1 MHEAKSISEEVKKAF
16 TELDESAIK
25 NSPNI
30 EEVLSKLGTGQVSAI
45 NFANGI
51 KDGSIQLKEGQT
63 VLQGYQAYLTM
74 VDIKT
79 KALTVSMKVLSTVG
93 WMAVFAAASWA
104 IGKAIEAFDD
114 YVHRLDNAKE
124 ALASTES
131 ELSSLKTE
139 IDTTSDR
146 IKELQSLD
154 TLSITEAED
163 LERLK
168 EQNKELKI
176 RQQYL
181 EKQKQ
186 EESKKVADL
195 TKEKFNSKYSASV
208 DRENIDKYK
217 EVYDRPKQ
225 TGTDVGSYPPD
236 SDPYAG
242 DNILKESKSL
252 ANLVAQYE
260 YYQQEKAKAINNE
273 DAEGIERF
281 NAKLQETESKLRENR
296 TELQGYSDD
305 LTATGESS
313 AELDGVTERIKM
325 IDNLLLSPGQQ
336 LVDFINSTTIS
347 KDIEKLKSLAN
358 TGKLTQEELE
368 RNFSDVN
375 DYLKQNG
382 LIPEDLISV
391 IGIYGEKL
399 VTANAEVENSF
410 AKPELIS
417 KISSLSGGFETL
429 DKIMGSIHDKENPF
443 DLTLLSDKDFTKTFS
458 GIGASYSDFIDVM
471 SSSPKDIDAVQSSFD
486 NLVSEWIEST
496 GLLNGLTD
504 ESKNLAVSFL
514 EGQGIANAEEIV
526 TARLAQTQ
534 AELAAQK
541 HYTANA
547 SGVLNNATISEVN
560 AFVLNGIAAGE
571 SEQALSRLALQKLA
585 INNVK
590 IDTASDIDQVIALA
604 NAAGASSTVLAK
616 LANAKAIMA
625 RAEAGGLNGS
635 AGDFR
640 LLESASAVLSEI
652 SNGTFNYEFTK
663 LNADDYKKTAP
674 DDGGSKTQEEAKQE
688 FDWIA
693 RKTKAVQESYAKL
706 EELASK
712 DTIAY
717 LGLTQEEFDNAK
729 SIFDNG
735 LGNTVEGLAQLQS
748 YANEAG
754 LSLGELYTMIQSGA
768 PGASKE
774 NALQRMLKMQT
785 ETLLPQYQREV
796 EAYSKS
802 YEDAL
807 KAIPSEYKDKI
818 ESGGADVE
826 SLPADL
832 AKKVQTAIDANEKLK
847 SSEKQLAD
855 GEKEHIETIKKLHQ
869 NRIDATDIENEKL
882 EQSNKIIKSQ
892 MELMEARGEIVDAD
906 FYKRQIEN
914 NKGLI
919 SGNQQNID
927 EWESEMADLRA
938 VNIFTDSKDYKELQ
952 AKVKA
957 ARNEIQRLKL
967 EQEECNQTLKQM
979 PIDNLSTII
988 SMYDDITAKIENWG
1002 TVYTATGQKLD
1013 GEYYQ
1018 ALISNGITVIEQYGK
1033 QAKLVK
1039 NLMGEYKK
1047 GSTKWQELY
1056 KQLQDIDSATSS
1068 MLSNLKKYN
1077 EELLKMPLDSINSYS
1092 DSLQKV
1098 ADGLSNVQSE
1108 QDLVI
1113 GTVTNAIQKQ
1123 IDTINDQKDAY
1134 QEANESQKKGLQ
1146 DKLDLLQKQNDQLKR
1161 QMAYEQS
1168 LYNLQKINQQATEL
1182 VIRNGQESYEV
1193 DADKLREAQEQVAN
1207 AKFDLETGAIQ
1218 DQIDSLDE
1226 ALEKQNELY
1235 DSQIEKLE
1243 IISNRWSEI
1252 SEKVKTAQDE
1262 AKTSSI
1268 LGNKWKDQVLS
1279 GNDTALFNTFSKMYQ
1294 NTAEQLKKYQ
1304 DQIDSTNSI
1313 QSLLEDYVA
1322 SYKAGEITY
1331 SEAVRGINTLL
1342 SQLNQNMSATGNL
1355 QNIFDYL
1362 GIVNDRSANA
1372 DSILKGIQTGLKD
1385 TATELLKSMEQY
1397 NKNAGII
1404 SEQTSSWQKLTSN
1417 VEKMLDVLREVRD
1430 NLRDSYSRDDDDDN
1444 DNTRYGGG
1452 RDGSP
1457 GTPGKGDYVDSG
1469 PGIKLGTSLKDG
1481 ITRGLVGSYSDF
1493 DREASMKLLG
1503 LKKLDPDEIPAVLH
1517 MGEAVFNKE
1526 QQQKLLDNFASA
1538 YSFAPNIPD
1547 YSNLLNNVGIANTTT
1562 TPVITFN
1569 GGINIQECNNSDD
1582 LASEILNGG
1591 LTMAINQGLGRR

>member
-1 MHEAKSISEEVKKAF
+1 MSEFGV
-16 TELDESAIK
+16 
-25 NSPNI
+25 
-30 EEVLSKLGTGQVSAI
+30 GQVSAI

-63 VLQGYQAYLTM
+63 ILQGFQAYLTM

-93 WMAVFAAASWA
+93 WMAIFAAASWA
-104 IGKAIEAFDD
+104 IGKVIEAFDD

-124 ALASTES
+124 TLASTES

-139 IDTTSDR
+139 IDTTSDK
-146 IKELQSLD
+146 IKELQSLG

-186 EESKKVADL
+186 EEAKKVADL

-260 YYQQEKAKAINNE
+260 YYQEEKAKAINNE
-273 DAEGIERF
+273 DGEGIERF
-281 NAKLQETESKLRENR
+281 NTKLQETESKLRENR

-325 IDNLLLSPGQQ
+325 IDNLLLSPGQN
-336 LVDFINSTTIS
+336 LVNFINSETIS
-347 KDIEKLKSLAN
+347 KDIEKLKSLASA
-358 TGKLTQEELE
+358 GKLTKEELG
-368 RNFSDVN
+368 RNFSAVN

-382 LIPEDLISV
+382 LTLEDLISV
-391 IGIYGEKL
+391 IGIYGEEL
-399 VTANAEVENSF
+399 VPASAEAEKSF
-410 AKPELIS
+410 TKPELIS
-417 KISSLSGGFETL
+417 KISSLSEGFETI
-429 DKIMGSIHDKENPF
+429 DKIMDSIADKKNPF
-443 DLTLLSDKDFTKTFS
+443 DFTLLSDEDFTKTFE
-458 GIGASYSDFIDVM
+458 GLGESYTNFIDVI
-471 SSSPKDIDAVQSSFD
+471 SNSPKDIDAVQSSFD
-486 NLVSEWIEST
+486 NLVSEWIESK
-496 GLLNGLTD
+496 GVLNGLTD
-504 ESKNLAVSFL
+504 ETKDLAISML
-514 EGQGIANAEEIV
+514 KSRGIANAEEVV
-526 TARLAQTQ
+526 TSSLAQAQ
-534 AELAAQK
+534 ANLAAK
-541 HYTANA
+541 KYYNANA
-547 SGVLNNATISEVN
+547 SDTLNNATISELN
-560 AFVLNGIAAGE
+560 AFVQEGIAAGI
-571 SEQALSRLALQKLA
+571 SGQALSELALQKLA
-585 INNVK
+585 ANNLKIN
-590 IDTASDIDQVIALA
+590 TASDIDQVIALA
-604 NAAGASSTVLAK
+604 NAAGASTNALGQLAKAKAAFARIDSVLAK
-616 LANAKAIMA
+616 GTAQLGNPATIGNPLAAAMA
-625 RAEAGGLNGS
+625 MSTE
-635 AGDFR
+635 
-640 LLESASAVLSEI
+640 LLKDGNLKEI
-652 SNGTFNYEFTK
+652 SEAQKVIEQLENSTFDYQIK
-663 LNADDYKKTAP
+663 LNPADYKKSVY
-674 DDGGSKTQEEAKQE
+674 DVSDGGGSKTDGLGSSGSKAQEEAKQE
-688 FDWIA
+688 IDWITH
-693 RKTKAVQESYAKL
+693 KTKVVQDSYAKL

-735 LGNTVEGLAQLQS
+735 LGNTAEGLAQLQS

-754 LSLGELYTMIQSGA
+754 LSLGELYTMIQSGV

-774 NALQRMLKMQT
+774 NALQSMLKMQT
-785 ETLLPQYQREV
+785 ETLLLQYQREV

-807 KAIPSEYKDKI
+807 KAIPAEYKDKI
-818 ESGGADVE
+818 KSGGVDIE

-855 GEKEHIETIKKLHQ
+855 GEKEHIETIKKLHE

-892 MELMEARGEIVDAD
+892 MELLEARGEIVDAD

-938 VNIFTDSKDYKELQ
+938 VNISTDSKDYKELQ

-957 ARNEIQRLKL
+957 AKNEIQNLKL
-967 EQEECNQTLKQM
+967 EQEECNQILKQM

-1018 ALISNGITVIEQYGK
+1018 TLISNGITVIEQYGK

-1039 NLMGEYKK
+1039 NLMGEYEK

-1092 DSLQKV
+1092 NSLQKV

-1123 IDTINDQKDAY
+1123 IDTINDQKDSY

-1193 DADKLREAQEQVAN
+1193 DTDKLREAQEQVAN

-1252 SEKVKTAQDE
+1252 SEKVQTAQNE

-1268 LGNKWKDQVLS
+1268 LGNNWKGQVLF

-1304 DQIDSTNSI
+1304 DQIDSTNNI
-1313 QSLLEDYVA
+1313 QSLLEDYVS
-1322 SYKAGEITY
+1322 SYKASEITY

-1362 GIVNDRSANA
+1362 GVVNDVSANA
-1372 DSILKGIQTGLKD
+1372 DSVLKGIQSGLKD

-1404 SEQTSSWQKLTSN
+1404 SEHTSSWQKLTSN

-1430 NLRDSYSRDDDDDN
+1430 ALEDDYDNNDYDDEPYDKSR
-1444 DNTRYGGG
+1444 
-1452 RDGSP
+1452 
-1457 GTPGKGDYVDSG
+1457 GKGWLTGDVNNG
-1469 PGIKLGTSLKDG
+1469 PGMYADG
-1481 ITRGLVGSYSDF
+1481 IKNGLVSSSSDNE
-1493 DREASMKLLG
+1493 RGKMIRYLATNE
-1503 LKKLDPDEIPAVLH
+1503 LKAGQVPILAHE
-1517 MGEAVFNKE
+1517 GEAVLNRE
-1526 QQQKLLDNFASA
+1526 QQYKLLENFS
-1538 YSFAPNIPD
+1538 STQRFVPNVNIPD
-1547 YSNLLNNVGIANTTT
+1547 YSSILKNINIADRTT

-1569 GGINIQECNNSDD
+1569 GGINIQECNNGDD